1 MLGKF
6 LKKIWTH
13 LLIAFSDNF
22 TAEGFERTVKKFQL
36 SENLEALSPAEK
48 RKQTICNLFANQNL
62 SISEIVR
69 VLDSS
74 LHQVIPTLIEF
85 QLIKE
90 RRRRSGKVKSR
101 DSLSIA
107 PSDDTESVS
116 GTTEDDGRAEKDRRT
131 KNLDG
136 DAKSQADS
144 DNERRI
150 A

>member
-6 LKKIWTH
+6 LKKVWTH

-22 TAEGFERTVKKFQL
+22 TAEGFERTQKKFQL
-36 SENLEALSPAEK
+36 PENLEALSPAEK
-48 RKQTICNLFANQNL
+48 RKQTICNLFANQSL

-90 RRRRSGKVKSR
+90 RRRRAGKGKSR
-101 DSLSIA
+101 DSLSIT
-107 PSDDTESVS
+107 PSDDTDRVS
-116 GTTEDDGRAEKDRRT
+116 DPPENDGEAGKDRRT
-131 KNLDG
+131 NNRDG
-136 DAKSQADS
+136 DAKSEADS
-144 DNERRI
+144 ERRI